1 MSVYLLLFLEFFK
14 MGALTFGGGYA
25 MIPFIEETVL
35 SHGWLTSTELVD
47 FIAVS
52 ESTPGAFAV
61 NMSTYVGS
69 QVGSAAG
76 GVAGGIFGAFCA
88 TVGLVLP
95 PFLLILIIAKSY
107 EKFKENKIVKGVMMG
122 LKSTVVGLIGATVLK
137 VGYDVLFPNGFD
149 FGRIVPDVLATSN
162 FWFIIVIFAVS
173 LFLLLYKKLNPILI
187 IVISAGAGII
197 AGYTGIITV

>member
-1 MSVYLLLFLEFFK
+1 

-35 SHGWLTSTELVD
+35 SHDWMTTTELVD

-61 NMSTYVGS
+61 NISTYIGS
-69 QVGSAAG
+69 EV
-76 GVAGGIFGAFCA
+76 GGIPGALCA

-95 PFLLILIIAKSY
+95 PFIIIILIAKVY
-107 EKFKENKIVKGVMMG
+107 DRFKRSTIVQGAMLG
-122 LKSTVVGLIGATVLK
+122 LKSTVVGLIGATVLS
-137 VGYDVLFPNGFD
+137 VGLEIF
-149 FGRIVPDVLATSN
+149 FGGRLGAEAFGSAN
-162 FWFIIVIFAVS
+162 FYVSLGIFAAA

-187 IVISAGAGII
+187 IVMSAAAGIVLGY
-197 AGYTGIITV
+197 AGVIKV

>member
-35 SHGWLTSTELVD
+35 RHGWMTTSELVD

-61 NMSTYVGS
+61 NISTYIGS
-69 QVGSAAG
+69 EV
-76 GVAGGIFGAFCA
+76 GGILGALLA
-88 TVGLVLP
+88 TLGLVLP
-95 PFLLILIIAKSY
+95 PFIIIILIAKVY
-107 EKFKENKIVKGVMMG
+107 EKIRENRLVQGAMMG
-122 LKSTVVGLIGATVLK
+122 LKATVVGLIAATVMS
-137 VGYDVLFPNGFD
+137 VGKEIFFSEGIN
-149 FGRIVPDVLATSN
+149 LAVFRSAN
-162 FWFIIVIFAVS
+162 FYVSLMIFAVA

-187 IVISAGAGII
+187 IAGSAVVGI
-197 AGYTGIITV
+197 ALGYTGVITV

>member
-35 SHGWLTSTELVD
+35 KHGWLSVTELVD

-61 NMSTYVGS
+61 NISTYVGS
-69 QVGSAAG
+69 EVGEILGS
-76 GVAGGIFGAFCA
+76 ICA

-95 PFLLILIIAKSY
+95 PFIIILIIAKCY
-107 EKFKENKIVKGVMMG
+107 ERFKESLIVRGVMLG
-122 LKSTVVGLIGATVLK
+122 LKSTVVGLIGATVLN
-137 VGYDVLFPNGFD
+137 VGYDVLFPNGFTFEGF
-149 FGRIVPDVLATSN
+149 FGTELLSAN
-162 FWFIIVIFAVS
+162 FWFIIILFALM

-187 IVISAGAGII
+187 IVLSAGAGIV
-197 AGYTGIITV
+197 AGYTGLITV

>member
-35 SHGWLTSTELVD
+35 KHGWLSVTELVD

-61 NMSTYVGS
+61 NISTYVGS
-69 QVGSAAG
+69 EV
-76 GVAGGIFGAFCA
+76 GGILGSICA

-95 PFLLILIIAKSY
+95 PFIIILIIAKCY
-107 EKFKENKIVKGVMMG
+107 ERFKESLIVRGVMLG
-122 LKSTVVGLIGATVLK
+122 LKSTVVGLIGATVLN
-137 VGYDVLFPNGFD
+137 VGYDVLFPNGFS
-149 FGRIVPDVLATSN
+149 FEGFLGTELLSAN
-162 FWFIIVIFAVS
+162 FWFIIILFALM

-187 IVISAGAGII
+187 IVLSAGAGIV
-197 AGYTGIITV
+197 AGYTGLITV

>member
-1 MSVYLLLFLEFFK
+1 MNTLLLLFLEFFK

-35 SHGWLTSTELVD
+35 RHGWISTSELVD

-61 NMSTYVGS
+61 NIATYVGS
-69 QVGSAAG
+69 EVGGFLGS
-76 GVAGGIFGAFCA
+76 ICA

-95 PFLLILIIAKSY
+95 PFVIILIIAKCY
-107 EKFKENKIVKGVMMG
+107 ERFKESIIVRGVMLG

-137 VGYDVLFPNGFD
+137 VGYEVLFPRGFSFES
-149 FGRIVPDVLATSN
+149 FGAELGTGN
-162 FWFIIVIFAVS
+162 FWFIIVVFAVM

-187 IVISAGAGII
+187 IVLSAGAGIV
-197 AGYTGIITV
+197 AGYTGIISV

>member
-1 MSVYLLLFLEFFK
+1 MSIYLLLFLEFFK

-35 SHGWLTSTELVD
+35 SHGWRTTGELVN

-61 NMSTYVGS
+61 NISTYVGS
-69 QVGSAAG
+69 EVGG
-76 GVAGGIFGAFCA
+76 LFGSLCA

-95 PFLLILIIAKSY
+95 PFVIILIIAKCY
-107 EKFKENKIVKGVMMG
+107 ERFKESLIVRGVMLG
-122 LKSTVVGLIGATVLK
+122 LKSTVVGLIAATVLK
-137 VGYDVLFPNGFD
+137 VGYEVLFPLGFS
-149 FGRIVPDVLATSN
+149 FENLGAELLTGN
-162 FWFIIVIFAVS
+162 FWFIIVVFAVM

-187 IVISAGAGII
+187 IVLSAAAGIL
-197 AGYTGIITV
+197 AGYTGLISV

>member
-1 MSVYLLLFLEFFK
+1 MSVYLLLFLEYFK

-35 SHGWLTSTELVD
+35 RHGWLTTQELVD

-61 NMSTYVGS
+61 NVSTYVGS
-69 QVGSAAG
+69 EV
-76 GVAGGIFGAFCA
+76 GGIFGAVCA

-95 PFLLILIIAKSY
+95 PFILILIIAKCY
-107 EKFKENKIVKGVMMG
+107 ERFKESLVVNGVMLG
-122 LKSTVVGLIGATVLK
+122 LKSTVVGLIGATILK
-137 VGYDVLFPNGFD
+137 VGYDVLFPKGFTFD
-149 FGRIVPDVLATSN
+149 SFVGTDLVSAN
-162 FWFIIVIFAVS
+162 FWFILIVFGLM

-187 IVISAGAGII
+187 IALSAGVGIA
-197 AGYTGIITV
+197 AGYAGVIAV

>member
-35 SHGWLTSTELVD
+35 RHGWLTTGELVD

-61 NMSTYVGS
+61 NISTYVGS
-69 QVGSAAG
+69 QVGG
-76 GVAGGIFGAFCA
+76 FFGAVCA

-95 PFLLILIIAKSY
+95 PFLLILLIAKCY
-107 EKFKENKIVKGVMMG
+107 EAFKKNIIVTGVMLG
-122 LKSTVVGLIGATVLK
+122 LKSTVVGLIGATVLS
-137 VGYDVLFPNGFD
+137 VGYTVLFPNGFD
-149 FGRIVPDVLATSN
+149 FGTVVTDTLSTAN
-162 FWFIIVIFAVS
+162 FWFILVVFAVM

-187 IVISAGAGII
+187 ILISAAAGVA
-197 AGYTGIITV
+197 AGYSGLISV

>member
-25 MIPFIEETVL
+25 MIPFIEDTVL
-35 SHGWLTSTELVD
+35 SHGWLTTEELVD

-69 QVGSAAG
+69 QVGG
-76 GVAGGIFGAFCA
+76 FFGAVCA

-95 PFLLILIIAKSY
+95 SFLLILIIAKCY
-107 EKFKENKIVKGVMMG
+107 EKFRQSIVVQGVMLG
-122 LKSTVVGLIGATVLK
+122 LKSTVVGLIGATVLT
-137 VGYDVLFPNGFD
+137 VGYTVLFPNGFELSTVA
-149 FGRIVPDVLATSN
+149 GEVLSTAE
-162 FWFIIVIFAVS
+162 FWFIIAVFAVM
-173 LFLLLYKKLNPILI
+173 LFLLLCKKLNPILI
-187 IVISAGAGII
+187 ILLSAGAGIA
-197 AGYTGIITV
+197 AGYSGLISV